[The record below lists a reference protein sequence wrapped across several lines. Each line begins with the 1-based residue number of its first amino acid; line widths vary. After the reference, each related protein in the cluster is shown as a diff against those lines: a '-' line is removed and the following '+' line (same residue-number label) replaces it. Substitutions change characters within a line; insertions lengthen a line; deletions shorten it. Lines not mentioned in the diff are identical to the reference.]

1 MSYQLCMIC
10 VIINK
15 KVLIMKKIAIIFFSL
30 LLFFSFIKA
39 ENLIAKKKVFY
50 INSYHSGLYWSDGIE
65 KSIKEILSKSK
76 IPLEFR
82 EVEMNSKRNNNEPY
96 KIKIAQKIKNQIENF
111 KPDVIITSDDNAFKY
126 VILPYFKNSNIPV
139 VFCGINGSSKKYGL
153 PISNITGI
161 EEVQLVP
168 QTVEILSKYSKGDR
182 VGFLK
187 DDSLTTR
194 IELAYFQK
202 QLNKKMD
209 ARLVTSVEEWEKE
222 FINLQNS
229 VDILIIGYGGS
240 IKEWDENKKQIK
252 NFTLQNT
259 IIPTGTGDGNLIE
272 YALLSLPLKPEE
284 QGEWVA
290 NTALKILEGEDIRNI
305 PIVTN
310 KKSNIFINTTLAKK
324 FNIVFPF
331 EIIDNAVLVK

>member
-1 MSYQLCMIC
+1 
-10 VIINK
+10 
-15 KVLIMKKIAIIFFSL
+15 MKKIFSIFFSL
-30 LLFFSFIKA
+30 LLFFIFIKA
-39 ENLIAKKKVFY
+39 ENISAKKRVFY

-65 KSIKEILSKSK
+65 KSIKKVLFKSNL
-76 IPLEFR
+76 PLEFKR
-82 EVEMNSKRNNNEPY
+82 VEMDSKRNNDEPY
-96 KIKIAQKIKNQIENF
+96 KIKIAKKIKNQIENF

-126 VILPYFKNSNIPV
+126 IILPYFKNSTIPV
-139 VFCGINGSSKKYGL
+139 IFCGINGSSKKYGL
-153 PISNITGI
+153 PISNITGM

-168 QTVEILSKYSKGDR
+168 QTVEILSKYAKGNR

-194 IELAYFQK
+194 IELDYFQK

-209 ARLVTSVEEWEKE
+209 ARLVSSVEEWKKG
-222 FINLQNS
+222 FIELQNN

-240 IKEWDENKKQIK
+240 IKDWEKNRKEIK

-284 QGEWVA
+284 QGEWTA
-290 NTALKILEGEDIRNI
+290 NTVLRVLKGETIKNI
-305 PIVTN
+305 PIVVN

-331 EIIDNAVLVK
+331 ELIDNAVLIK